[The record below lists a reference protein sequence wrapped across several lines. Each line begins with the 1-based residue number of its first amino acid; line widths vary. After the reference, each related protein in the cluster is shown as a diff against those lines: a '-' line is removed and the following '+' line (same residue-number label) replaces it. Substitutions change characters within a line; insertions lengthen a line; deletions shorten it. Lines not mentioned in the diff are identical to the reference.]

1 MKLVTQYFDLN
12 EAEKENQRL
21 RQSGVMTVVLSKKL
35 SRLGAKFSGH
45 YKISLWVVFDDQ
57 FEDARQLLEN
67 KNHLPQRVISQK
79 EMEDVEHSSK
89 KDFSMFEQ
97 TFIRNAA
104 IILMGFLLMA
114 LLAYAALGTAN
125 DA

>member
-1 MKLVTQYFDLN
+1 MFRYYL
-12 EAEKENQRL
+12 RL
-21 RQSGVMTVVLSKKL
+21 LELIRVALSKKL

-57 FEDARQLLEN
+57 FENARQLLEK
-67 KNHLPQRVISQK
+67 KNPLPQRVISQK
-79 EMEDVEHSSK
+79 EMEEIERSSK

-104 IILMGFLLMA
+104 IILMGFLLIV
-114 LLAYAALGTAN
+114 LLAYAASGAAIDT
-125 DA
+125 